1 MTLGEYFE
9 STAGVGVLG
18 TSDAEGLVDAAIY
31 ARPHVIDE
39 ETIALIMAD
48 RRSHRNLQ
56 ANPRAVYL
64 FKEEGSYRG
73 RRLYLM
79 KTKEEKDSPLIAE
92 IRRRKSSDVEGR
104 DGDGPKFLVWFRIVR
119 IRPLIGGE

>member
-9 STAGVGVLG
+9 STAGVGVLA

-92 IRRRKSSDVEGR
+92 IRRRKSCDGEGK

>member
-104 DGDGPKFLVWFRIVR
+104 DGDGTKFLVWFRIVR